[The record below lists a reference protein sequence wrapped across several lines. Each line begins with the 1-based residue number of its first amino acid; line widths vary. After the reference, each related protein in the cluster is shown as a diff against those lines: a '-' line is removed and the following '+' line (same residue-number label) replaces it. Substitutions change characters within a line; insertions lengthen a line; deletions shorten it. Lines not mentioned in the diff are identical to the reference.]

1 MAGLEGQSSYRPIDA
16 CGIIGNLQSVALVSM
31 DGVIDWCCLPRFDS
45 PSVFGGI
52 LDRHKAGHFQ
62 IAPVAAGSNRQMYL
76 PETNVLMTRFPREE
90 GMCEVVDFM
99 PVCKEA
105 LPPGEMGPSEI
116 VRVVRGVRGS
126 MRMRLDCFPAFDYAR
141 AGCGRV
147 EVHDW
152 GAVIVSEAGCLTLRS
167 PVGLSLEDGHLVAQF
182 PVAAK
187 EAYTFSLRFFDR
199 WDGSVPAPV
208 DGLALME
215 AEVRYWRNWVN
226 RCTYTGRWREKI
238 LRSALALKLLTYHP
252 TGAIVAAATCSLP
265 EEIGGVRNWD
275 YRYTWIRDA
284 AFTVFTFLRM
294 GFQEEATAF
303 MGWLEKRAHELE
315 RVNGPLNVMY
325 AIDGRH
331 DLTESHLD
339 HLEGYRESKP
349 VRIGNGAYSQLQLD
363 IYGELIDS
371 IYLHDKHVMPI
382 SYSLWKRVKTMLE
395 WVAANWHQP
404 DEGLWEVRSGR
415 QHFVY
420 SKLQCW
426 VALDRGLR
434 LASRRS
440 LPLDRVK
447 LEEQRDR
454 IFEWIM
460 REGWDE
466 ELQSFVQA
474 AGSKTLDAANLLMP
488 MVYFISPQD
497 SRMLRTLERTM
508 EELVSDSLVYRYQL
522 HGEQA
527 ANDGLDGGEGTFSMC
542 TFWLVEALAKAGRLD
557 EARVIFEKMLTYC
570 NHLGLYSEEIS
581 PTGMALG
588 NFPQAFTHLGLVSAA
603 LYLNSRLD
611 EEKN

>member
-252 TGAIVAAATCSLP
+252 TGGDRGGGDVQLAGRDRRGEELGLP
-265 EEIGGVRNWD
+265 LYVDPGRGVYRIHFPAHGLSGG
-275 YRYTWIRDA
+275 
-284 AFTVFTFLRM
+284 
-294 GFQEEATAF
+294 
-303 MGWLEKRAHELE
+303 
-315 RVNGPLNVMY
+315 
-325 AIDGRH
+325 
-331 DLTESHLD
+331 
-339 HLEGYRESKP
+339 
-349 VRIGNGAYSQLQLD
+349 GNGIHGLA
-363 IYGELIDS
+363 GE
-371 IYLHDKHVMPI
+371 
-382 SYSLWKRVKTMLE
+382 
-395 WVAANWHQP
+395 
-404 DEGLWEVRSGR
+404 
-415 QHFVY
+415 
-420 SKLQCW
+420 
-426 VALDRGLR
+426 
-434 LASRRS
+434 AS
-440 LPLDRVK
+440 
-447 LEEQRDR
+447 
-454 IFEWIM
+454 
-460 REGWDE
+460 
-466 ELQSFVQA
+466 A
-474 AGSKTLDAANLLMP
+474 
-488 MVYFISPQD
+488 
-497 SRMLRTLERTM
+497 
-508 EELVSDSLVYRYQL
+508 
-522 HGEQA
+522 
-527 ANDGLDGGEGTFSMC
+527 
-542 TFWLVEALAKAGRLD
+542 
-557 EARVIFEKMLTYC
+557 
-570 NHLGLYSEEIS
+570 
-581 PTGMALG
+581 
-588 NFPQAFTHLGLVSAA
+588 
-603 LYLNSRLD
+603 
-611 EEKN
+611 